1 MQQLSIEMLKQSGA
15 FAPAKPERREIKWLT
30 DSGDLCEAVV
40 HVRKKSFITLIEES
54 RTANDSALT
63 MAARITSSIVDES
76 GKPIFKMED
85 ILGNEDHGP
94 ICESLSMALLSA
106 IYEVNGIG
114 EKADPKR
121 SSQSQSS
128 GTNLSL
134 PESVEK
140 PLKKRKQTSRSKR
153 LLAGSHTESSTD
165 LSTISEE

>member
-63 MAARITSSIVDES
+63 MAARISSSIVDEA
-76 GKPIFKMED
+76 GNPIFKIED
-85 ILGNEDHGP
+85 VLGNEEHGP

-121 SSQSQSS
+121 SSQSLNS

-134 PESVEK
+134 PESGVK
-140 PLKKRKQTSRSKR
+140 RSKKRSRRSHTEKS
-153 LLAGSHTESSTD
+153 LAGSHTESSTD

>member
-30 DSGDLCEAVV
+30 DSGDLCEAIV

-63 MAARITSSIVDES
+63 MAARISSSIVDEA
-76 GKPIFKMED
+76 GNPIFKIED
-85 ILGNEDHGP
+85 ILGNQEHGP
-94 ICESLSMALLSA
+94 ICESLSMSLLSA

-121 SSQSQSS
+121 LSQSPSS
-128 GTNLSL
+128 GMSLSL
-134 PESVEK
+134 PESAEK
-140 PLKKRKQTSRSKR
+140 RSKKRSRR
-153 LLAGSHTESSTD
+153 LPTEKSLVGSPTESNTAPST
-165 LSTISEE
+165 TSEE